1 MLSQAVDHLILA
13 GDAGRAVDAVEEA
26 GPDLNEQSQ
35 MHTLIG
41 LAAKLP
47 ARLAGAR
54 PRLQVDVAWA
64 NVVLHRLAAV
74 ADALRLAELGI
85 DSLPVDQAADLRA
98 EMDLVQPVIAA
109 FQDRL
114 DPVAAA
120 DAVQAC
126 VDRADTLHPFILGRA
141 ADVGSFRAIR
151 VFDFDD
157 ALRWQRWARQYH
169 RRTSG
174 ALSASYGYCFAAIA
188 ANEQLDVADAEAH
201 LRHAIRIARLPSGR
215 PTYIAKLAGS
225 LLGELL
231 YERGQLEEAEALLDD
246 AYELGAE
253 GGLVD
258 FMLAAFGTG
267 ARLKLARGDKTAADR
282 RLAEGLEIARE
293 LQLPRLEAGLLYE
306 QVRSAAMSTEGIDES
321 LAHRVRSQGVQA
333 LDGTGDVTA
342 ELREDSQIRLLLG
355 DGQPSALT
363 AACTRARA
371 RVDHVDQHKR
381 PRAHLQ
387 ATLQYA
393 FCLAVAGNT
402 DQAQRVLAP
411 ALRTC
416 AALGLSHLLID
427 EGPQM
432 LRLAK
437 GAVVAGEFS
446 SADPTTSESVRDFVL
461 GLAETS
467 TV

>member
-1 MLSQAVDHLILA
+1 M
-13 GDAGRAVDAVEEA
+13 
-26 GPDLNEQSQ
+26 
-35 MHTLIG
+35 IG

-47 ARLAGAR
+47 ARLADAR

-98 EMDLVQPVIAA
+98 EMDLVHPVIAA

-169 RRTSG
+169 QRTSG

-201 LRHAIRIARLPSGR
+201 LRHAIRIALLPSGR

-306 QVRSAAMSTEGIDES
+306 QVRSATMSTEGIDES

-342 ELREDSQIRLLLG
+342 ELREDSRIRLLLG

-393 FCLAVAGNT
+393 FCLAVADNT

-437 GAVVAGEFS
+437 GAVVAGEFGPTD
-446 SADPTTSESVRDFVL
+446 ATTSESVRDFVL